1 VGNDMNGLNAI
12 HARPRTS
19 LRRGLLVWVST
30 LIALACGVASRADDR
45 LIGSWTLDEG
55 FQTLEYTFRSDGRYQ
70 LETRST
76 DPFFDFRFLDLG
88 RYAAHGTDL
97 LLQPDEY
104 FGEPTSKRYAYLA
117 DAAGLTL
124 TNPEFSIVQFFRFR
138 AGSKEDVLARESA
151 EHDLIGTWRRS
162 IANSGTDDY
171 TFRPGGYYVLKRT
184 PSDAQFPPEFIRG
197 RYVVDGT
204 QLAIH
209 PYNGVEVVYETDF
222 FGTSLS
228 LIRREETYGET
239 RTFDLLDGSRS
250 EVRRKA
256 AEAEAFLGQAEW
268 YVGVW
273 EIRDPFL
280 VVDLTMRPDGRYIAV
295 HSTEF
300 QSGVVRGRFVLE
312 PGRIQLGPFV
322 GQDPYAMSNGDFG
335 KSYQT
340 RAVDYYDGELQFI
353 DLGALSQS
361 VRIARKRVGS
371 EAPIREK
378 VRQSHA
384 ERRRDG
390 WHVGIWEVRD
400 PVGWMQFTFRPD
412 GRYIALNGADGQAS
426 QGERGR
432 YVLGTDK
439 FTLAPYVGAG
449 APRGFETDFYDGELF
464 LVGDR
469 SRLVIARKVPGSED
483 EVTTKTDAPEALN
496 GELGSILGLW
506 SAPLPGQSSALVF
519 RDDGEF
525 RLDRCAQGT
534 TSRDF
539 GLYSVDMTAR
549 TLVLNSRLAP
559 VQTLE
564 LDFYGNTL
572 TLHGG
577 LAAPST
583 YQVQLGKAET
593 ALQASFAA
601 DLDRETVDAQWL
613 VRVPVGPRDP
623 NAVQLP
629 AGNIPADPNPNR
641 IFEAPTVLTRYQLF
655 RRLIPGFVYFNVQGA
670 IRSVAVVNTR
680 EWHFFPTG
688 RVLVRF
694 KNYFAGPFY
703 PSTLEEVS
711 DSWGAYHVGPQPI
724 EEDILHRY
732 ADNTV
737 FLDMDSGD
745 RVEMT
750 LEDGR
755 RHLFW
760 EKDYQIQSEWAAEQ
774 KPVPC
779 ESPAD
784 VDRTLLNQGVSLS
797 TDLPPD
803 ALPGQHPVLLGLTRA
818 GSGGL
823 LLHGSMDVEGSIVI
837 ERIGSLT
844 SSGAWTA
851 VQTNQVAA
859 GEFSVPVAPVHGAS
873 AFFRLRKL

>member
-1 VGNDMNGLNAI
+1 MNGLNTL
-12 HARPRTS
+12 HAPTKTS
-19 LRRGLLVWVST
+19 LPRSLLVWVST

-45 LIGSWTLDEG
+45 LIGSWVLDEG
-55 FQTLEYTFRSDGRYQ
+55 FQISEYTFRSDGRYQ

-76 DPFFDFRFLDLG
+76 DPVFDFQFLDLG
-88 RYAAHGTDL
+88 GYTVHGTDL

-104 FGEPTSKRYAYLA
+104 FGEPTSKRYEYLVNA
-117 DAAGLTL
+117 EGLTL
-124 TNPEFSIVQFFRFR
+124 TNPEFSIVQVFRFR
-138 AGSKEDVLARESA
+138 TGSKEDVLARENV
-151 EHDLIGTWRRS
+151 EHDLIGTWRRL

-171 TFRPGGYYVLKRT
+171 TFRPGGYYFLKRT
-184 PSDAQFPPEFIRG
+184 PSDGQFPPEHIRG
-197 RYVVDGT
+197 RYVFEGT
-204 QLAIH
+204 QLALH
-209 PYNGVEVVYETDF
+209 PYNGVEVVYATDF

-228 LIRREETYGET
+228 LIRREETYGES
-239 RTFDLLDGSRS
+239 RTFHLLNGSS
-250 EVRRKA
+250 TEVRRKA
-256 AEAEAFLGQAEW
+256 AEAEAFLGQSEW

-300 QSGVVRGRFVLE
+300 QSGIVRGRFVLE
-312 PGRIQLGPFV
+312 PGRIHLGPFV
-322 GQDPYAMSNGDFG
+322 GQDPYARSNGDFG

-353 DLGALSQS
+353 DLDALSQS

-371 EAPIREK
+371 EEPIREK
-378 VRQSHA
+378 VRQSQA
-384 ERRRDG
+384 ERRQEG

-412 GRYIALNGADGQAS
+412 GRYIALNGADGLAS

-439 FTLAPYVGAG
+439 FTLAPYAGAG
-449 APRGFETDFYDGELF
+449 TARGFETDYYDGELF

-469 SRLVIARKVPGSED
+469 SRMVIARKLPGSED
-483 EVTTKTDAPEALN
+483 EVVTKTHAPEALN
-496 GELGSILGLW
+496 GERGSILGLW
-506 SAPLPGQSSALVF
+506 NAPLPGQSSALVF

-534 TSRDF
+534 ASRDF

-577 LAAPST
+577 LTAPST
-583 YQVQLGKAET
+583 YQVRLGKVDE

-601 DLDRETVDAQWL
+601 DLDRETVDSEWL

-623 NAVQLP
+623 QAVQFP
-629 AGNIPADPNPNR
+629 TGNIPADPNPDR

-655 RRLIPGFVYFNVQGA
+655 RRLIPGFVYFNVQGT

-711 DSWGAYHVGPQPI
+711 DSWGAYHVGPRPI
-724 EEDILHRY
+724 EADILHRY

-774 KPVPC
+774 KPLLC

-784 VDRTLLNQGVSLS
+784 VDRTLLNQGISLS

-803 ALPGQHPVLLGLTRA
+803 DVSGNPPVLLGLTGA
-818 GSGGL
+818 GSGGF
-823 LLHGSMDVEGSIVI
+823 LLHGRILAAGSIVI
-837 ERIGSLT
+837 ER
-844 SSGAWTA
+844 SGALTPSSTWTA

-859 GEFSVPVAPVHGAS
+859 GAFTVPVASGQGAS
-873 AFFRLRKL
+873 AFFRVRGF